1 MIDELISYLQNSL
14 SEAFGSPLIVCLIL
28 ASLPIVEARLAIPMA
43 FSYGYGGLTP
53 FIIGFLGSTLV
64 VPILLVALLPL
75 LRALRKIPLIG
86 KMSSGILDRVQNNS
100 DEISQKKPSVKAKS
114 FAVFAF
120 VALPLPLTG
129 VWTGC
134 ALSSLLSIGYARSI
148 TAIIAGNLISSLI
161 VYILCCFFPTPVINC
176 IITAIGV
183 VALCSIIALFI
194 KVVVKKS

>member
-1 MIDELISYLQNSL
+1 MSISENVGSMAKHLANLRMNSSYLKIKKST
-14 SEAFGSPLIVCLIL
+14 S
-28 ASLPIVEARLAIPMA
+28 AII
-43 FSYGYGGLTP
+43 S
-53 FIIGFLGSTLV
+53 
-64 VPILLVALLPL
+64 
-75 LRALRKIPLIG
+75 KIPLIG
-86 KMSSGILDRVQNNS
+86 KMSSSILDRVQNNS
-100 DEISQKKPSVKAKS
+100 DEISLKKPSVKAKS
-114 FAVFAF
+114 FAFFAF

-148 TAIIAGNLISSLI
+148 TAIIAGNLASSLI

>member
-14 SEAFGSPLIVCLIL
+14 SDAFGNPLIVCLIL

-53 FIIGFLGSTLV
+53 FIIGFLGSTLI
-64 VPILLVALLPL
+64 VPILLVTLVPL

-100 DEISQKKPSVKAKS
+100 DEISLKKPSVKAKS

-120 VALPLPLTG
+120 SEIEV
-129 VWTGC
+129 
-134 ALSSLLSIGYARSI
+134 SISFKSAAAFVQNPIWS
-148 TAIIAGNLISSLI
+148 
-161 VYILCCFFPTPVINC
+161 
-176 IITAIGV
+176 
-183 VALCSIIALFI
+183 
-194 KVVVKKS
+194 VKKFKTF